1 VVIVY
6 NRSMCQTYRSIVPL
20 IDSIIEVGHELVVQ
34 VYDRRLDFDK
44 YTHDHHDIKR
54 SSPECLSRMAR
65 NFGVK
70 IRHLDVVRYTRKDH
84 PTADLYL
91 NYVCSRIRGC
101 LPPKT
106 LGIPFHKHVS
116 LVPSG
121 EVVTGNPLS
130 EAFNNAPYEEI
141 PGSVL
146 ILHVGGA
153 RGYISRLGSKTKEHK
168 VWAKN
173 KEIMRRILDGLSFA
187 SRIVVKAHPVPYHG
201 CTKKDM
207 EEQFGDRA
215 TIVDDDMIRYVK
227 ESEYII
233 GFGTSAWTLLGGSG
247 KKLIDLVGA
256 SGFGHNREGR
266 FGENSTGVCI
276 EELHNLPEMDGL
288 RSVSGRE
295 QFELLAVENIMDLI
309 RSKAWL

>member
-1 VVIVY
+1 MKIVF
-6 NRSMCQTYRSIVPL
+6 NRSMCQTYRAIAPL
-20 IDSIIEVGHELVVQ
+20 VDPIIEEGHQLVVQ
-34 VYDRRLDFDK
+34 VHTRSLDFER
-44 YTHDHHDIKR
+44 YTHDHHDIKHG
-54 SSPECLSRMAR
+54 SPQCLSRMGK
-65 NFGVK
+65 NFGIVIK
-70 IRHLDVVRYTRKDH
+70 NLDQVTYTRKDH
-84 PTADLYL
+84 PSADLYL
-91 NYVCSRIRGC
+91 NYVCSKIKNA
-101 LPPKT
+101 LPPQT

-146 ILHVGGA
+146 VLHVGGA
-153 RGYISRLGSKTKEHK
+153 RGYISKLGSKTKER
-168 VWAKN
+168 VVRVN
-173 KEIMRRILDGLSFA
+173 NTEIMGRILDGLSFA

-215 TIVDDDMIRYVK
+215 IVVDDDMVRHVK

-247 KKLIDLVGA
+247 KKLIDLTGA

-266 FGENSTGVCI
+266 FGENSTGVRVDD
-276 EELHNLPEMDGL
+276 LHLLPTMNGL
-288 RSVSGRE
+288 RSISGKG
-295 QFELLAVENIMDLI
+295 QFSLPAVENIMNLI
-309 RSKAWL
+309 RSK